1 MAREAGK
8 ISTTPSEDTGSRTGI
23 PAAAGSCKA
32 CYIILVQERANPA
45 LRAFS
50 TAGATARLTKFTV
63 AG

>member
-1 MAREAGK
+1 MAREAGEFK
-8 ISTTPSEDTGSRTGI
+8 RIASD
-23 PAAAGSCKA
+23 AAGGSLVFHLRRPLKA
-32 CYIILVQERANPA
+32 CIIILVQERANPA